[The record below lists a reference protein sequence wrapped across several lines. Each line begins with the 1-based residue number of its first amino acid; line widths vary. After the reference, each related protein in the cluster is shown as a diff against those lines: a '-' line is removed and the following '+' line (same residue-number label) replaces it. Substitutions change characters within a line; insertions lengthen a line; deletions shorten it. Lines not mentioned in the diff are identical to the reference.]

1 MLRMTHRHGERVGRI
16 ARDLAGQLQQ
26 RTHHVHDLHLVG
38 TTKAHRGELD
48 RPRRV
53 LGELNGR
60 AERGEGRPTRLT
72 ELQRTFDVAI
82 DEDFFDRHFLRS
94 MQDNEIGHTRM
105 DARQPLGER
114 QTVNLDAALR
124 ETANLSTVDLDEA
137 VTRAPRSWIEAQNA
151 TRTTQGGLGRG
162 DGRPHFS
169 GSRCS
174 RSRCSRSRR
183 SRLKGPPGL
192 RPITRHAFATPENVP
207 ENDAGMIPGIG

>member
-1 MLRMTHRHGERVGRI
+1 MLRMTHRHGERVGGI

-38 TTKAHRGELD
+38 TTKAYRGKFD

-53 LGELNGR
+53 LGELDGG
-60 AERGEGRPTRLT
+60 AKRGEGRPTRLT

-94 MQDNEIGHTRM
+94 MQDNEIGDTRM
-105 DARQPLGER
+105 DARQPLDER

-124 ETANLSTVDLDEA
+124 ETANLSAVDLNQA
-137 VTRAPRSWIEAQNA
+137 VARATRSRIEAQNA
-151 TRTTQGGLGRG
+151 TRATQGGLGRG

-169 GSRCS
+169 GSRFS
-174 RSRCSRSRR
+174 RGRCSRGRR

-192 RPITRHAFATPENVP
+192 RPITRHAFATPEMCPKTMPV
-207 ENDAGMIPGIG
+207 